1 MEDIKKIVIFGTGAV
16 AAEITSQL
24 EDSDWGEKVGIQ
36 IKGYVTSV
44 KNGIENWHKY
54 NYSSPYLGHFDDYE
68 IQDDD
73 YFVVAIGDN
82 PKVKRE
88 IVTQIKQKNGK
99 FITLIHPTAIVA
111 KTAVIGEGNILDPF
125 TIVGP
130 NVHLGNFNLLTS
142 QTIISHD
149 CNVGDFNFFATSL
162 LCGHTHVGNDNYFG
176 IRATTIPYVAIGDHN
191 IIQAGMVVDKS
202 IGNDTTILHRFKEK
216 VMVLSVSSKED

>member
-1 MEDIKKIVIFGTGAV
+1 MEDIKKIVIFGTG
-16 AAEITSQL
+16 AEITSQL
-24 EDSDWGEKVGIQ
+24 EDSDWGEKIGIQ

-149 CNVGDFNFFATSL
+149 CNVGDL
-162 LCGHTHVGNDNYFG
+162 GNDNYFG

-202 IGNDTTILHRFKEK
+202 IGNDTTVFYRYKERILAIPKK
-216 VMVLSVSSKED
+216 

>member
-24 EDSDWGEKVGIQ
+24 EDSDWGEKIGIQ

-130 NVHLGNFNLLTS
+130 NVHLGNFNLLHKLLS
-142 QTIISHD
+142 VMIVMSEILIFLQ
-149 CNVGDFNFFATSL
+149 L
-162 LCGHTHVGNDNYFG
+162 LCCVG
-176 IRATTIPYVAIGDHN
+176 IRMWEM
-191 IIQAGMVVDKS
+191 II
-202 IGNDTTILHRFKEK
+202 ILGSGRLRFL
-216 VMVLSVSSKED
+216 M

>member
-36 IKGYVTSV
+36 I
-44 KNGIENWHKY
+44 
-54 NYSSPYLGHFDDYE
+54 GHFDDYE

-202 IGNDTTILHRFKEK
+202 IGNDTTIFHRFKEK